1 MAASSRVRTRF
12 APSPTGFLHVGGVR
26 TLLYSWLLARHFG
39 GQFLLRIEDT
49 DRTRLVPESVNSMLE
64 DLEWL
69 GIDIDEGPSPEEL
82 VTAGYPAPSRPL
94 APGPVPLI
102 QSLRTARYRE
112 VAEQLVEQ
120 GFAYRCDCDA
130 QRLEAER
137 AAQAAQGLP
146 TGYSGRCRTRG
157 VPASVPH
164 VIRFRMPDS
173 MSLSLDD
180 AIRGTIAWE
189 PVILRDTVVLKTD
202 GFPTYHLAVVIDDHD
217 ARISHVLR
225 GEEWISTTPIHLL
238 IYQALGWDVPVI
250 GHLPIVLGPDNK
262 KLSKRHGATYSRT
275 FRETGYLA
283 DALINF
289 LLLNG
294 WSPGDDTEFFS
305 RSEMI
310 ERFTLDRVHA
320 SPAVFSYDKLAWMN
334 GMYLR
339 RTPDPELARLIEP
352 FLTHAGFAVD
362 TPTLIAILPYI
373 RERLQTSL
381 LDAVPLVEFLFKEPI
396 ITQDLFSAIPLPTED
411 LVRVLDETG
420 QAWASIVA
428 FDAPSLEAG
437 LKTVIEALGF
447 NKKHVMMTIRIA
459 ATGRKATPPLFESLS
474 VLGRRRTLE
483 RIARARE
490 VLSADTQ
497 LAEKRDHRAPVREP

>member
-1 MAASSRVRTRF
+1 MAASSNVRTRF

-39 GQFLLRIEDT
+39 GQFLLRVEDT
-49 DRTRLVPESVNSMLE
+49 DRTRLVPESVNGLLE

-82 VTAGYPAPSRPL
+82 VAAGYPAPARPL

-112 VAEQLVEQ
+112 VAEQLVAQ
-120 GFAYRCDCDA
+120 GFAYRCDCNA
-130 QRLEAER
+130 ERLEAER
-137 AAQAAQGLP
+137 TAQAAQGLP
-146 TGYSGRCRTRG
+146 MGYSGRCRTRD
-157 VPASVPH
+157 VPADAPH
-164 VIRFRMPDS
+164 VIRFRIPDS
-173 MSLSLDD
+173 VSLSLDD

-189 PVILRDTVVLKTD
+189 PVILRDTVILKTD

-238 IYQALGWDVPVI
+238 IYRALGWDVPVI
-250 GHLPIVLGPDNK
+250 GHLPVVLGPDNK
-262 KLSKRHGATYSRT
+262 KLSKRHGATYCQT
-275 FRETGYLA
+275 FRDAGYLP
-283 DALINF
+283 DALLNF

-310 ERFTLDRVHA
+310 ERFTLERVHG

-339 RTPDPELARLIEP
+339 RAPDGELAALIEP
-352 FLTHAGFAVD
+352 FLIKAGLTVD
-362 TPTLIAILPYI
+362 RPTLVAILPYI
-373 RERLQTSL
+373 RERLQASL
-381 LDAVPLVEFLFKEPI
+381 LDAVPLVEFLFAEP
-396 ITQDLFSAIPLPTED
+396 TLTRELFSGIPLPADD
-411 LVRVLDETG
+411 LVRLLDQTRTVWEAG
-420 QAWASIVA
+420 AA
-428 FDAPSLEAG
+428 FDPATLEGG
-437 LKTVIEALGF
+437 LKSVIETLGF
-447 NKKHVMMTIRIA
+447 NKKHAMMTVRLA

-474 VLGRRRTLE
+474 VLGRSRTLD
-483 RIARARE
+483 RLGRARD
-490 VLSADTQ
+490 VLSAAATGDSQGVSDRPAT
-497 LAEKRDHRAPVREP
+497 